1 MTLGELAA
9 ALKCG
14 FDGPAETDIVN
25 AASMETAGAGDIS
38 FVLDAKAARAM
49 PKCGATALIVPED
62 VKPDRPA
69 IIAANPYHAFARIM
83 SLLYPEPLIVPG
95 VSEKAEIGEGVS
107 MGEGVRIGPFVSVGD
122 GARIGAGADIRAG
135 ARIGAGCV
143 VGDGTVIFEN
153 VVVYDNCEIGSR
165 CRIHASSVIGA
176 DGFGYVRLDSGEYYK
191 IPQLGIVR
199 LEDDVEVGA
208 GASVDRATLG
218 VTLIKKGV
226 KLDNQVQIGHN
237 CEIGENTVIA
247 GCSGVAGST
256 TIGRNVAIGG
266 MVAIADHINIASGV
280 LIAGKTGVHTDLKEP
295 GVYAGPMA
303 MKNTAYKRF
312 LLLGKTVEKL
322 KSKISV
328 IEKKMRDGEP
338 GNGK

>member
-14 FDGPAETDIVN
+14 FDGPADTDILN
-25 AASMETAGAGDIS
+25 AAPMETAGVGDIS
-38 FVLDAKAARAM
+38 FVRDAKAARAIQ
-49 PKCGATALIVPED
+49 KCGATALIVPED
-62 VKPDRPA
+62 VEPDRPA
-69 IIAANPYHAFARIM
+69 IISANPYHAFAQVM
-83 SLLYPEPLIVPG
+83 SLLYPEPPIIPG
-95 VSEKAEIGEGVS
+95 ISEKADIGEGVS
-107 MGEGVRIGPFVSVGD
+107 IGEGVRIGPFVTVGD
-122 GARIGAGADIRAG
+122 GARIGAGVDIRAG

-143 VGDGTVIFEN
+143 VGDESVIFEN
-153 VVVYDNCEIGSR
+153 VVVYDNCEVGSR
-165 CRIHASSVIGA
+165 CRIHANTVIGA
-176 DGFGYVRLDSGEYYK
+176 DGFGYVRLATGEYYK
-191 IPQLGIVR
+191 IPQKGIVR
-199 LEDDVEVGA
+199 LEDDVEIGA
-208 GASVDRATLG
+208 GSSVDRATLG
-218 VTLIKKGV
+218 VTLVKRGV

-247 GCSGVAGST
+247 GCTGVAGST
-256 TIGRNVAIGG
+256 TIGNNVAIGG

-312 LLLGKTVEKL
+312 LLLGRTVEKL
-322 KSKISV
+322 KSKISE
-328 IEKKMRDGEP
+328 IEKKLRDGES